1 MGGPELV
8 FGLVGACGTD
18 LSDVGDRIE
27 RELRRVSY
35 EATRIRLSNSL
46 LGCHRFSSLKP
57 EGSWPEDERLTKLM
71 DAGNELR
78 RAANRGDAVAV
89 LAIRDIALKRAQI
102 ANGAGYEMDKVPLLV
117 RYAHIIHSLKTP
129 DEIATLRSVYG
140 SAFFAI
146 AVYLP
151 KTARVKRLAKRIRD
165 TRGVFRPEGY
175 EEEARRLIDRDEKE
189 DGDEFGQSVR
199 DVFPEC
205 DVFLDASDEDAL
217 SRQIARFIEILF
229 SHPFRTPTQEE
240 YGLFHARAAAM
251 RSADLARQ
259 VGAVIANPEGD
270 ILVAG
275 CNEVPKFG
283 GGAVWEGDDAGS
295 PVDTRDFHLGYDSS
309 ARMKKEILEEIL
321 DRLQSAGW
329 LHDRL
334 KGQSVEEM
342 YNAALFNEDRAILK
356 GTRAAGII
364 EFGRIVHAEM
374 AAITSAARLGVS
386 VKGGTLYC
394 TTFPCHM
401 CARHIVAAGL
411 STVVYVEPYPKSM
424 AGELYEGVINID
436 HSAECGLGKVNFR
449 PFVGVA
455 PRRYLEFFDMVR
467 RKNEFGR
474 AEVWEPLRAMPRVSQ
489 SATFR
494 DAETAFTAELAKKR
508 HEWGVEEEP
517 QEADRE
523 RPNG

>member
-1 MGGPELV
+1 MSGEGPELV

-18 LSDVGDRIE
+18 LRDIGDRIE

-35 EATRIRLSNSL
+35 SATRIRLSDSL
-46 LGCHRFSSLKP
+46 LGCFRFAALRRAP
-57 EGSWPEDERLTKLM
+57 PWPEDERLTELM
-71 DAGNELR
+71 DAGDALR
-78 RAANRGDAVAV
+78 RAANRGDAVA
-89 LAIRDIALKRAQI
+89 LLGIRDIALKRTQI
-102 ANGAGYEMDKVPLLV
+102 ARAAGDRSDKVPTLA
-117 RYAHIIHSLKTP
+117 RHAHIIHSLKTP
-129 DEIATLRSVYG
+129 DEISTLRDVYG

-151 KTARVKRLAKRIRD
+151 KGARVKRLAKRIRD
-165 TRGVFRPEGY
+165 TRDILRSEGY

-199 DVFPEC
+199 DAFPEC
-205 DVFLDASDEDAL
+205 DVFLDASDDDAL
-217 SRQIARFIEILF
+217 TRQIARFVDILF

-240 YGLFHARAAAM
+240 YGLFHARAAAL
-251 RSADLARQ
+251 RSADLSRQ
-259 VGAVIANPEGD
+259 VGAVIANTDGD

-283 GGAVWEGDDAGS
+283 GGAVWEGSDAGPPS
-295 PVDTRDFHLGYDSS
+295 DIRDFHLGFDSS
-309 ARMKKEILEEIL
+309 ARMKKEILEEIFG
-321 DRLQSAGW
+321 RLKDAGW
-329 LHDRL
+329 LSERL
-334 KGQSVEEM
+334 QGQSVEQM
-342 YNAALFNEDRAILK
+342 FDAALFHKDGAILK
-356 GTRAAGII
+356 GTRAASII

-374 AAITSAARLGVS
+374 SAITSAARLGVS
-386 VKGGTLYC
+386 VRGATLYC

-424 AGELYEGVINID
+424 AGELYEGVINVD
-436 HSAECGLGKVNFR
+436 HSAAPCSETVNFR

-467 RKNEFGR
+467 RKDALGR
-474 AEVWEPLRAMPRVSQ
+474 AVKWDPDRANPRVMQ

-494 DAETAFTAELAKKR
+494 DTETAFEAELSMNKHA
-508 HEWGVEEEP
+508 WGIEEPSPENEEEP
-517 QEADRE
+517 
-523 RPNG
+523 